1 MARNESSLQGNQEP
15 GSRHTNLAVTDMD
28 DSFSDDASFSNMS
41 FDSVQSYD
49 LPQSSLPKK
58 PLRAGLH
65 MDRIV
70 SGGIDEQSLGFSVTS
85 SDGTRTPEDPPP
97 VSLLEMNS
105 LFESKA
111 KESVSQTKRVDF
123 KDVSPLRSRLRPSS
137 ANSAHGKDTKLKR
150 NRLSQSRFLQWA
162 HGGSSFMG
170 LPTIDEL
177 VEEMGVTQ
185 EALEHSKRENY
196 QRKFRLWMPMVH
208 EYQDDANEDEEVEEV
223 QLLPVDELLD
233 RAMLRRVRIAAVNRS
248 VLFLVFILLYCTM
261 LVLQR
266 DLADSYELE
275 SALKTQVETG
285 DMKFSEL
292 EQINDVWNWMQ
303 TSLIDGVVPA
313 TEWYNGEPMEG
324 ADQGYSFFYNKQ

>member
-1 MARNESSLQGNQEP
+1 
-15 GSRHTNLAVTDMD
+15 
-28 DSFSDDASFSNMS
+28 
-41 FDSVQSYD
+41 
-49 LPQSSLPKK
+49 
-58 PLRAGLH
+58 
-65 MDRIV
+65 
-70 SGGIDEQSLGFSVTS
+70 
-85 SDGTRTPEDPPP
+85 
-97 VSLLEMNS
+97 
-105 LFESKA
+105 
-111 KESVSQTKRVDF
+111 
-123 KDVSPLRSRLRPSS
+123 
-137 ANSAHGKDTKLKR
+137 
-150 NRLSQSRFLQWA
+150 
-162 HGGSSFMG
+162 MG
-170 LPTIDEL
+170 LPSIDEL
-177 VEEMGVTQ
+177 VEEMVVTP

-208 EYQDDANEDEEVEEV
+208 EYQDDGNDDEETEEV

-266 DLADSYELE
+266 DLADSYEIE

-285 DMKFSEL
+285 DIKFTEL
-292 EQINDVWNWMQ
+292 DKIDDIWEWMQ